1 MNVVVNSKVTS
12 CTKRKRHYRNNVI
25 FYEELVPDLCLTLAS
40 ILDAHECVVQ
50 MLDEYPLNV
59 TVSLQNIQVV
69 KASNDLSAWVTI
81 QLELQYTCNPLHFF
95 LIIILYLFIY
105 LNFQIYVCHNSLGY
119 LRSDWFGWVKGAV
132 CRNWPPVKATS
143 LQTSS
148 GQHIASVTAKC

>member
-1 MNVVVNSKVTS
+1 M
-12 CTKRKRHYRNNVI
+12 I

-69 KASNDLSAWVTI
+69 KAS
-81 QLELQYTCNPLHFF
+81 FF
-95 LIIILYLFIY
+95 IIILYLFIY

-119 LRSDWFGWVKGAV
+119 LRSDWFGWVKVQYVETGHQSKLRRSKQEAGSI
-132 CRNWPPVKATS
+132 S
-143 LQTSS
+143 LAWLLN
-148 GQHIASVTAKC
+148 ASWWL